1 LRSFVEDAPAPD
13 FYRRLLPEACTRR
26 ASSEDLCPR
35 IFTKDLHMITVT
47 KLNGRPM
54 SLNPDLIERIETAP
68 DTHIHLRND
77 TRYIVLESLEE
88 ITERILHYRA
98 SVIVLAGQA
107 SFAAL
112 GNLQAHHEPGTP
124 TLRVVSAPQKKPS
137 PKES

>member
-1 LRSFVEDAPAPD
+1 
-13 FYRRLLPEACTRR
+13 
-26 ASSEDLCPR
+26 
-35 IFTKDLHMITVT
+35 MITVT

-107 SFAAL
+107 NFAAL

-124 TLRVVSAPQKKPS
+124 TLRVVSAPQKQPS